1 VPNPAS
7 DVTTDGSLAKMAE
20 DDTAESTDAAEPRE
34 DAAAP
39 RDDDA
44 MGPVF
49 SGYGVASVVLG
60 LVCVAAVAL
69 SLLIWSGHRART
81 DTLDYQVRVEQ
92 AAVDWTG
99 VLINM
104 NKDNID
110 SSLGKLHDGTVGQ
123 LNKDFEATMQPYR
136 DVVLKLQSRSSGQ
149 IDSASIESLH
159 HADVVPGERAPGT
172 EASQP
177 EFASRTDFVLVVA
190 TSVSQNAGD
199 NAKPQVVQWNLRL
212 GVSDV
217 DGKLLISRLEW
228 IR

>member
-1 VPNPAS
+1 
-7 DVTTDGSLAKMAE
+7 MAE
-20 DDTAESTDAAEPRE
+20 QDTPTESGDAAK
-34 DAAAP
+34 A

-44 MGPVF
+44 AGPVF
-49 SGYGVASVVLG
+49 SGYGVASVALG

-69 SLLIWSGHRART
+69 SLLIWSGHHERA
-81 DTLDYQVRVEQ
+81 DGLSYQVRVEQ

-110 SSLGKLHDGTVGQ
+110 SSLGRLHDGTIGD

-149 IDSASIESLH
+149 IDSVAMESVH
-159 HADVVPGERAPGT
+159 HRDMAAGGPAPKPEPT
-172 EASQP
+172 P

-199 NAKPQVVQWNLRL
+199 NAKPQVVRWNLRL

>member
-1 VPNPAS
+1 VPKQATR
-7 DVTTDGSLAKMAE
+7 VTSDGSLAKMAE
-20 DDTAESTDAAEPRE
+20 EEGGYVAEPRE
-34 DAAAP
+34 NDVA
-39 RDDDA
+39 
-44 MGPVF
+44 GPVF
-49 SGYGVASVVLG
+49 SGYGVASVALG

-69 SLLIWSGHRART
+69 SLVIGLAHREST
-81 DTLDYQVRVEQ
+81 DTLSYQARVEQ
-92 AAVDWTG
+92 AAADWTG

-123 LNKDFEATMQPYR
+123 LNKDFEATMRPYR

-149 IDSASIESLH
+149 IDSVSMESVH
-159 HADVVPGERAPGT
+159 HDVDAAARGAPPSR
-172 EASQP
+172 EPPP

-199 NAKPQVVQWNLRL
+199 KSKQQVVWWNLRL

-217 DGKLLISRLEW
+217 DDKPLISRLEW